1 MFIRKFV
8 ISIIVSTLCAISI
21 GCTGGPDWSFFEKN
35 KGENNEDTNNQSDYI
50 DSLAII
56 ECNDYQLSEKRI
68 YILDVT
74 RSMIG
79 IGSGKTY
86 DILENVKDS
95 LVQTISNINDPE
107 TEIVIIPF
115 TNKTFQPIEGYVAQK
130 DSIIASIKNIKAQNG
145 YTNIADAWDTG
156 LSYVDTSKVNYI
168 FLLTDGLHNCGPS
181 KDVLFKKLAEF
192 GTKSYERYMF
202 AFYMMLTPN
211 AREMDIFR
219 IADTTS
225 QMWAIESM
233 NINASLMRTA
243 FKQKSNIY
251 NNKTVRIDFI
261 SNNPKI
267 LTGDGLCFNLILE
280 DNPYYEIANIRKSS
294 IFLSSYEFDINEKVE
309 KIDIPT
315 EIILNLKIEHNKEKY
330 PFVFFT
336 PDNVKFKITNVGI
349 RKMTLKML

>member
-1 MFIRKFV
+1 MNRLNI
-8 ISIIVSTLCAISI
+8 IICIIACIVSVGCAD
-21 GCTGGPDWSFFEKN
+21 DWGNSSSNTSSQKKN
-35 KGENNEDTNNQSDYI
+35 NDNSSDYI

-56 ECNDYQLSEKRI
+56 SNDSYQLSEKRI

-79 IGSGKTY
+79 KGSGKTY
-86 DILENVKDS
+86 DILESVKDS
-95 LVQTISNINDPE
+95 LAQTVSNINDPK
-107 TEIVIIPF
+107 TEIVIVPF
-115 TNKTFQPIEGYVAQK
+115 TNKTFTPIHGFINDK
-130 DSIIASIKNIKAQNG
+130 DSLIDLIRKIKDENG
-145 YTNIADAWDTG
+145 DTNIADAWEVG
-156 LSYVDTSKVNYI
+156 LSYIDTSKVNYI

-181 KDVLFKKLAEF
+181 KEILFQRLANF
-192 GTKSYERYMF
+192 GASSYEKYMF

-211 AREMDIFR
+211 ARELEIFK

-243 FKQKSNIY
+243 FRQKSNIY
-251 NNKTVRIDFI
+251 SNKTVRMDFI

-267 LTGDGLCFNLILE
+267 LTGDSLCFNLKLE
-280 DNPYYEIANIRKSS
+280 DNQYYEISNIRKSS
-294 IFLSSYEFDINEKVE
+294 RFASSYEFDINEKMK

-315 EIILNLKIEHNKEKY
+315 EIVLNMKLEHNKEKY

-336 PDNVKFKITNVGI
+336 PDNVKFKIINIGI
-349 RKMTLKML
+349 RKMTLKAL